1 MNADAAGATPIQA
14 AVRGENRSWRAFTT
28 ILWDI
33 ARTPSGAT
41 GLVLL
46 GLHLVVA
53 VSAPLWT
60 PYDYRE
66 VSSLLVLK
74 PPSLEH
80 WFGTDH
86 LGRDTWTRTL
96 LGGRE
101 ALIVTGVATP
111 VAVAWGG
118 FVGIFF
124 GLAGGRLDE
133 IFMRFVDA
141 FLSLPWIL
149 KMLVLIVTFG
159 TGFEVFI
166 PTLAFFYGIPIIRV
180 ARAATHDVVARDFVW
195 AARARGHSP
204 MAIIRKELLPNVRDA
219 LLVEGAMRWSWMLL
233 AFSSL
238 SFLGFGVSP
247 PTPDWGL
254 MIADARGYMSFAPWG
269 VLAPM
274 AALSSLIIGINLT
287 ADALAKTLGVDRAQ
301 KAPI

>member
-1 MNADAAGATPIQA
+1 MNVADDTDDDTVNDDARGGRWAAFAI
-14 AVRGENRSWRAFTT
+14 VLR
-28 ILWDI
+28 DI

-41 GLVLL
+41 GLILL
-46 GLHLVVA
+46 ATHLTVA
-53 VSAPLWT
+53 LSAPLWV
-60 PYDYRE
+60 PYDFRE
-66 VSSLLVLK
+66 VSSLLILN
-74 PPSLEH
+74 PPSAEH

-86 LGRDTWTRTL
+86 LGRDTLTRTL

-101 ALIVTGVATP
+101 ALLVTTVATP
-111 VAVAWGG
+111 VAIAWGG

-124 GLAGGRLDE
+124 GLAGGRLDDL
-133 IFMRFVDA
+133 FMRFVDA

-159 TGFEVFI
+159 TGPEVFI

-180 ARAATHDVVARDFVW
+180 ARAATHDVVARDFVL
-195 AARARGHSP
+195 AARARGHGR
-204 MAIIRKELLPNVRDA
+204 MNIIRKELLPNVRDA

-254 MIADARGYMSFAPWG
+254 MIANARGYMSFAPWG
-269 VLAPM
+269 VLAPVI
-274 AALSSLIIGINLT
+274 ALSSLIIGINLT
-287 ADALAKTLGVDRAQ
+287 ADALAKALGVDRAQ